1 MYYTSEDDMALED
14 KDIFAA
20 IFAKHSNQPIE
31 YVMAEY
37 EKAKRLNMEIE
48 KRLMEQA
55 DPVAPVKPVAAPVK
69 QVALIPE
76 IEKKPVPQKKQ
87 YTQADLKF
95 APATAITDKSITCC
109 LCGKQALT
117 LTARHLAHHEISVED
132 YKKLCGYEPTQK
144 LMAREY
150 NARRAQEARAAKRME
165 KEGQEG

>member
-1 MYYTSEDDMALED
+1 MALND

-20 IFAKHSNQPIE
+20 IFAKYSNQPIE

-48 KRLMEQA
+48 KRLMEQTE
-55 DPVAPVKPVAAPVK
+55 PVAAPVK
-69 QVALIPE
+69 QVVLIPE

-150 NARRAQEARAAKRME
+150 LAKMTDNARRAQEARAAKRME
-165 KEGQEG
+165 KEG

>member
-1 MYYTSEDDMALED
+1 
-14 KDIFAA
+14 
-20 IFAKHSNQPIE
+20 
-31 YVMAEY
+31 
-37 EKAKRLNMEIE
+37 
-48 KRLMEQA
+48 MEQA
-55 DPVAPVKPVAAPVK
+55 EPVAPVKPVAAPVK

-117 LTARHLAHHEISVED
+117 LTARHLAHHAISVED

-150 NARRAQEARAAKRME
+150 LAKMTDNARRAQEARAAKRME
-165 KEGQEG
+165 KGGAGRIKLLKEPEAGMTSRSFSDGLVCQSSASLA

>member
-1 MYYTSEDDMALED
+1 MENRNQLLDASIERVMMDIEQTRREDIVVDANRVRLIPAPNGTRIE
-14 KDIFAA
+14 AA
-20 IFAKHSNQPIE
+20 FEGKVH
-31 YVMAEY
+31 
-37 EKAKRLNMEIE
+37 
-48 KRLMEQA
+48 
-55 DPVAPVKPVAAPVK
+55 PVK

-76 IEKKPVPQKKQ
+76 IEKKPVLQKKQ

-150 NARRAQEARAAKRME
+150 LAKMTDNARRAQEARAAKRME